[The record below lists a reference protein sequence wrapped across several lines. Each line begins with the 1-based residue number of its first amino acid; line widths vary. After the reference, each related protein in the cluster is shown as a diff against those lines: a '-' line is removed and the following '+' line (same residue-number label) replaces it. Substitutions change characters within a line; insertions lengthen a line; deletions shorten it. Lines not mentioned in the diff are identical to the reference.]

1 MGSQTDT
8 ITIEGGILLNCF
20 EETKFIIDYIEN
32 NIYDVNL
39 SDISRLTGIPCGL
52 YQRIF
57 SYVCGISF
65 NEYIRKRRLSIAA
78 FEILNN
84 RNYVI
89 DIAMKSGYD
98 SHSSFTRAFKEYF
111 GVPPT
116 SLTNDIYQKRAYG
129 RFSFHSNDE
138 TYYVM
143 KGRRIMADIVKIE
156 YSETDERM
164 LIGISK
170 KEKSIEEAPE
180 LWKIFFEDG
189 CSERLGKLE
198 EYQCDDM
205 TEDYIGIGY
214 ATDFKDDTSLGEDY
228 VIGRYFKHGTPVPEN
243 MAYRII
249 PKGTIVKAQVKG
261 KNIDDIINNS
271 YILIKDM
278 VQKNGYKLD
287 YNNFY
292 WSEVYTF
299 KKYCNPANNGTDE
312 LILDW
317 YMPCIKEKNQ
327 I

>member
-1 MGSQTDT
+1 M
-8 ITIEGGILLNCF
+8 NCF
-20 EETKFIIDYIEN
+20 EETEFIIDYIEN
-32 NIYDVNL
+32 SIYDVDI

-65 NEYIRKRRLSIAA
+65 TEYIRKRRLSIAG

-84 RNYVI
+84 SDYVI

-98 SHSSFTRAFKEYF
+98 SQSSFTRAFKEHF

-116 SLTNDIYQKRAYG
+116 RLTNDIYQRRAYG

-156 YSETDERM
+156 YSEMDERM

-170 KEKSIEEAPE
+170 TEAGVKAAPE
-180 LWKIFFEDG
+180 LWKVYFEG
-189 CSERLGKLE
+189 EFSEKLGRLE

-214 ATDFKDDTSLGEDY
+214 AADFIDDKSLGSEY
-228 VIGRYFKHGTPVPEN
+228 VVGRYFKCGTFVPEN
-243 MAYRII
+243 MVCRII
-249 PKGTIVKAQVKG
+249 PKGTVVKAQIKG
-261 KNIDDIINNS
+261 KNIDDIIYNS
-271 YILIKDM
+271 YVLINDM

-292 WSEVYTF
+292 WSEVYTYER
-299 KKYCNPANNGTDE
+299 YCNPANNGADE

-317 YMPCIKEKNQ
+317 YMPCIKERNPDIKEKEKRDVL
-327 I
+327 

>member
-1 MGSQTDT
+1 M
-8 ITIEGGILLNCF
+8 NCYD
-20 EETKFIIDYIEN
+20 ETEFIIDYIEN
-32 NIYDVNL
+32 NIYDINL

-57 SYVCGISF
+57 SYVCDISL
-65 NEYIRKRRLSIAA
+65 NEYIRKRKLSIAA
-78 FEILNN
+78 LEILGN
-84 RNYVI
+84 RGYVI

-98 SHSSFTRAFKEYF
+98 SHSSFTRAFKENF

-116 SLTNDIYQKRAYG
+116 RLTNDIYQSRAYG
-129 RFSFHSNDE
+129 RFSFLSNDE

-143 KGRRIMADIVKIE
+143 KGRRIMADIIKIE
-156 YSETDERM
+156 YSEIGERM
-164 LIGISK
+164 LIGISM
-170 KEKSIEEAPE
+170 KEKYVEAAPK
-180 LWKIFFEDG
+180 LWKMYFEDG
-189 CSERLGKLE
+189 CSERLGELE
-198 EYQCDDM
+198 EYQCEDM

-214 ATDFKDDTSLGEDY
+214 ATDFKDDNRLGEDY
-228 VIGRYFKHGTPVPEN
+228 VVGKYFKRGTPVPEN

-261 KNIDDIINNS
+261 KNIDDIIYNS
-271 YILIKDM
+271 YILINDM

-299 KKYCNPANNGTDE
+299 ERYCNPANNGADE

-317 YMPCIKEKNQ
+317 YMPCIKVINQ

>member
-1 MGSQTDT
+1 M
-8 ITIEGGILLNCF
+8 NCF
-20 EETKFIIDYIEN
+20 EETEIIIDYIEN
-32 NIYDVNL
+32 NIYDVSL
-39 SDISRLTGIPCGL
+39 SDISRLTGIPWGL

-84 RNYVI
+84 GSYVI
-89 DIAMKSGYD
+89 DIAMNSGYD
-98 SHSSFTRAFKEYF
+98 SHSSFTRAFKEHF

-116 SLTNDIYQKRAYG
+116 SLTRDIYQSRAYG

-156 YSETDERM
+156 YTEADERM

-170 KEKSIEEAPE
+170 KEKCVEEAPE
-180 LWKIFFEDG
+180 LWKIYFEDG
-189 CSERLGKLE
+189 YSKRLDELKE
-198 EYQCDDM
+198 FQCDDM

-243 MAYRII
+243 MAYKNI

-271 YILIKDM
+271 YILINDM
-278 VQKNGYKLD
+278 VKKNGYKLD

-299 KKYCNPANNGTDE
+299 ERYCNPVNNGSDK

-317 YMPCIKEKNQ
+317 YMPCVKEKNQ

>member
-1 MGSQTDT
+1 M
-8 ITIEGGILLNCF
+8 NCF
-20 EETKFIIDYIEN
+20 EETEFIIDYIEN

-39 SDISRLTGIPCGL
+39 SDISKLTGIPYGL

-57 SYVCGISF
+57 SYVCGISL

-84 RNYVI
+84 GINVI
-89 DIAMKSGYD
+89 DIAIKSGYD
-98 SHSSFTRAFKEYF
+98 SHSSFTRAFKEHF

-116 SLTNDIYQKRAYG
+116 SLTNDIYQRRAYG

-156 YSETDERM
+156 YSEIGERM
-164 LIGISK
+164 IIGISK
-170 KEKSIEEAPE
+170 KEKCVKTAPE
-180 LWKIFFEDG
+180 LWKLYFEEG
-189 CSERLGKLE
+189 CSERLGELE
-198 EYQCDDM
+198 EFQCDDM
-205 TEDYIGIGY
+205 TEDYIGIGH
-214 ATDFKDDTSLGEDY
+214 AADFKDDTSLGEDY
-228 VIGRYFKHGTPVPEN
+228 VIGRYFKLGTPVPEN
-243 MAYRII
+243 MASRII

-271 YILIKDM
+271 YILINDM

-299 KKYCNPANNGTDE
+299 ERYCNSANNGADK

-317 YMPCIKEKNQ
+317 YMPCIKEINQ
-327 I
+327 IYR